1 MLSVVASPLV
11 LIPASPPPSLSP
23 SSPPTG
29 LPCLSTAPNARSRSL
44 AVPRSARLRTLNNPS
59 PCVGDGDVAAERA
72 DLPSDGVRSFHAATM
87 LRTDV
92 SGERGDVCGRRSE
105 DAVGVAVD
113 VKPVNVFEYVPVPV
127 PVPVTEPEA
136 ALLPEPV
143 RV

>member
-1 MLSVVASPLV
+1 M
-11 LIPASPPPSLSP
+11 
-23 SSPPTG
+23 
-29 LPCLSTAPNARSRSL
+29 
-44 AVPRSARLRTLNNPS
+44 PRSARLRTLKSPS
-59 PCVGDGDVAAERA
+59 PCVGDGLVAAERT

-113 VKPVNVFEYVPVPV
+113 VKPVNVFEYESV